1 VTWENTSRRQRK
13 ARNRQTHHEARI
25 GQAATDRQ
33 KLWAACGWL
42 VSEAWKAG
50 LLDDAIEWVLTKVHE
65 IREEGT
71 RDDRDRDYAA

>member
-1 VTWENTSRRQRK
+1 VSWDNTGRHRRK
-13 ARNRQTHHEARI
+13 ATNRRIHHEARI

-50 LLDDAIEWVLTKVHE
+50 QLGVALGWVLGKVHE
-65 IREEGT
+65 IREEAI
-71 RDDRDRDYAA
+71 RDDHERDYAA